1 MTNFSSFFISLF
13 IWLHQIFSC
22 SIWDLVPWT
31 GIEPG
36 PPPLGAQSLSHLT
49 TREVPSSFLGIE
61 SAQQSFPSRFYSLI
75 LQVKCL
81 QETGNWFPLRSET
94 ECLEEIR
101 VEREFTVLPCCV
113 SFEFYQMDLF
123 PKKSWKKCLNKSWY
137 LWRNKPLKELWESV
151 SVSRHLHC
159 SGLYRVYWLL
169 WSYSW

>member
-1 MTNFSSFFISLF
+1 M
-13 IWLHQIFSC
+13 
-22 SIWDLVPWT
+22 WDQP
-31 GIEPG
+31 GIEPEPLHLNNKILATW
-36 PPPLGAQSLSHLT
+36 PPGKSLVH
-49 TREVPSSFLGIE
+49 FLGIE